1 MANNSQIVGGM
12 EDEDLVEDIKNKLK
26 DPYML
31 DLKEKRLYDYSD

>member
-1 MANNSQIVGGM
+1 MANTSQSAGGAFG

-31 DLKEKRLYDYSD
+31 DLREKR

>member
-1 MANNSQIVGGM
+1 MANSSQSADGAFA

-31 DLKEKRLYDYSD
+31 DLREKR